1 MIINFAYA
9 QAAGASGGQGL
20 LVQLLPLIL
29 IFVVFYFLLI
39 RPQQKRVKDHK
50 AMVESL
56 KRGDEV
62 ITSGGIIG
70 IVDRVMED
78 DRIEVVIGEGI
89 KVQIIKSTITSLL
102 KKEEVK
108 K

>member
-1 MIINFAYA
+1 MSGHGIA
-9 QAAGASGGQGL
+9 QFI
-20 LVQLLPLIL
+20 PLIL
-29 IFVVFYFLLI
+29 IFVIFYFFLI

-78 DRIEVVIGEGI
+78 DRIEVTIGEGT
-89 KVQIIKSTITSLL
+89 KVQIIRSTITSLL

>member
-1 MIINFAYA
+1 MNAQGFA
-9 QAAGASGGQGL
+9 QFI
-20 LVQLLPLIL
+20 PLIL
-29 IFVVFYFLLI
+29 IFVIFYFFLI

-78 DRIEVVIGEGI
+78 DRIEVTIGEGT
-89 KVQIIKSTITSLL
+89 KVQIIRSTITSLL

>member
-1 MIINFAYA
+1 M
-9 QAAGASGGQGL
+9 SGQGI
-20 LVQLLPLIL
+20 VQFIPLIL
-29 IFVVFYFLLI
+29 IFVIFYFFLI

-70 IVDRVMED
+70 IVERVMED
-78 DRIEVVIGEGI
+78 DRIEVIKGEST
-89 KVQIIKSTITSLL
+89 KVQIIRSTITSLL

>member
-1 MIINFAYA
+1 MNE
-9 QAAGASGGQGL
+9 AAGPSFLPFIML
-20 LVQLLPLIL
+20 LVFFLFIY
-29 IFVVFYFLLI
+29 FVTI

-50 AMVESL
+50 TMVDSL

-78 DRIEVVIGEGI
+78 DRIEVIIGENT
-89 KVQIIKSTITSLL
+89 KVQIIRSTITSLL

>member
-1 MIINFAYA
+1 MN
-9 QAAGASGGQGL
+9 GQGIA
-20 LVQLLPLIL
+20 QFIPLIL
-29 IFVVFYFLLI
+29 IFIIFYFLLN

-50 AMVESL
+50 VMVDTL

-70 IVDRVMED
+70 VVDRVMED
-78 DRIEVVIGEGI
+78 DRIEVTISEGT
-89 KVQIIKSTITSLL
+89 KVQIIRSTITSLL